1 MTLWLFKT
9 KVDEKNPR
17 YGSSAKKIDLMCK
30 YIEYF
35 KRYFMIIPSEYFELH
50 YGELR
55 DVIDTYSNM
64 AEDWKSQLSELK
76 TLDVN
81 PATLQLAR

>member
-1 MTLWLFKT
+1 
-9 KVDEKNPR
+9 
-17 YGSSAKKIDLMCK
+17 
-30 YIEYF
+30 
-35 KRYFMIIPSEYFELH
+35 MIIPSEYFELH